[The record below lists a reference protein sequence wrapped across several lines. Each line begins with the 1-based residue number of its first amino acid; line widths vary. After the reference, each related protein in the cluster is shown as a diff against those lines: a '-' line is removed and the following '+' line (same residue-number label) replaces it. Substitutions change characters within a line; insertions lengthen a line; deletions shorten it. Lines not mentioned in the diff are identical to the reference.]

1 MISLATF
8 AMTSLAVSVT
18 ATEYPNAYCIKRT
31 HYVSADIDWRAEV
44 EALAD
49 RIEDLTGNPRLE
61 GEIESDPMRKMFAEM
76 ALNPSFEYLSTD
88 QQLVI
93 RCMLSYFN
101 FVSGWLS

>member
-1 MISLATF
+1 MINLATF
-8 AMTSLAVSVT
+8 AMASLAVSVT
-18 ATEYPNAYCIKRT
+18 ASEYPNAYCIK
-31 HYVSADIDWRAEV
+31 HVNYVSTDIDWRAEV

-61 GEIESDPMRKMFAEM
+61 GEIESDPMRKMFQEM
-76 ALNPSFEYLSTD
+76 ALNPSFEFMTTD

-101 FVSGWLS
+101 FISGWLA